1 MSWGSGMAV
10 ARGKGARTGLSGL
23 WQGGGLGGWCPGQL
37 GQDLVGVLGCG
48 FPSEEQW
55 LARSERF

>member
-1 MSWGSGMAV
+1 MGEWHGSGPRQGRENGVVWTRA
-10 ARGKGARTGLSGL
+10 GA
-23 WQGGGLGGWCPGQL
+23 GGCPGQL